1 MTYSSTWR
9 TCLSRDLAGLQNHS
23 IT

>member
-1 MTYSSTWR
+1 MQQDKRVWQQN
-9 TCLSRDLAGLQNHS
+9 RDLAGLQNHS